1 MQKTIYM
8 KLSELK
14 RALVNLTD
22 IHFVLPNGEKVPA
35 HFHVT
40 EIGQVT
46 KHFIDCGGVV
56 RIEKTISF
64 QLWQSTD
71 YDHRLSVNKL
81 KEIISLSEN
90 LLQIEDGVIE
100 VEYQQETISK
110 FGLEYKENEFHLI
123 AKFTDCLAPDKCGI
137 PQEKPRIKLSE
148 LNATTCCAPGQKC

>member
-1 MQKTIYM
+1 M

-14 RALVNLTD
+14 NKLNQLSEIR
-22 IHFVLPNGEKVPA
+22 FVLPNGDNVPA

-40 EIGQVT
+40 EVGQVT
-46 KHFIDCGGVV
+46 KHFIDCGGIV
-56 RIEKTISF
+56 RIEKTVNF

-71 YDHRLSVNKL
+71 YDHRLSVEKL

-90 LLQIEDGVIE
+90 RLQIEDGIIE

-110 FGLEYKENEFHLI
+110 FGLDFKENKFHLTT
-123 AKFTDCLAPDKCGI
+123 KFTDCLAPDKCGI

-148 LNATTCCAPGQKC
+148 MNSSSCCTPGQKCC

>member
-1 MQKTIYM
+1 M

-14 RALVNLTD
+14 HALVNLTD

-56 RIEKTISF
+56 RIEKMISF

-110 FGLEYKENEFHLI
+110 FGLEYKENEFHLT

>member
-1 MQKTIYM
+1 M

-14 RALVNLTD
+14 HALVNLTD

-46 KHFIDCGGVV
+46 KHFIDCGSVV
-56 RIEKTISF
+56 RIEKMISF

-137 PQEKPRIKLSE
+137 PQEKPRIKMSE